1 MDFRSGRFRLLLA
14 FAGVTL
20 FAAVGPLG
28 FARGELAAQQPS
40 IVRGRVEIG
49 IPIAAR
55 RPTNAYGRTVGT
67 PKLAPESE
75 RRHVVVYLRDARPQP
90 VMPMHAEIRQRDE
103 NFVPRVVAVTVGSEV
118 EFPND
123 DSIYHNV
130 FSLSRARNFDL
141 GRYPRG
147 ETRGVRFDKPG
158 VVKVFCQIH
167 SHMTATVMVF
177 DHPWFAV
184 PTEDGRFELPAMPPG
199 ERLITA
205 WHERLGDTT
214 LRVRVE
220 GGRPVTAD
228 FVLPVP
234 EL

>member
-1 MDFRSGRFRLLLA
+1 MDFRAGRSRLLLA
-14 FAGVTL
+14 FASVTL
-20 FAAVGPLG
+20 FAAVEP
-28 FARGELAAQQPS
+28 AAQQPA

-75 RRHVVVYLRDARPQP
+75 RRHVVVYLRDAKPQP
-90 VMPMHAEIRQRDE
+90 VTRMHAEIRQRGE
-103 NFVPRVVAVTVGSEV
+103 NFIPRVVAVTVGSEV
-118 EFPND
+118 AFPND
-123 DSIYHNV
+123 DPIYHNV

-147 ETRGVRFDKPG
+147 ETRSVRFDKPG

-167 SHMTATVMVF
+167 SHMTATVVVF
-177 DHPWFAV
+177 NHPWFAV
-184 PTEDGRFELPAMPPG
+184 PNEDGRFELPPMPGG

-214 LRVRVE
+214 LQVRVE
-220 GGRPVTAD
+220 AGRPFTAD

>member
-1 MDFRSGRFRLLLA
+1 MDSRSGRSRLLLA
-14 FAGVTL
+14 LAGIAL
-20 FAAVGPLG
+20 FAVVGPLD
-28 FARGELAAQQPS
+28 FARAQPTAQPPS

-49 IPIAAR
+49 IPVAAR
-55 RPTNAYGRTVGT
+55 RPTNAYGRSVGA
-67 PKLAPESE
+67 PKLAAESE
-75 RRHVVVYLRDARPQP
+75 RRHVVIYLRDAKPQP

-103 NFVPRVVAVTVGSEV
+103 NFIPRVIAVTVGSEV

-123 DSIYHNV
+123 DPIYHNV

-147 ETRGVRFDKPG
+147 ETRSVRFDKPG

-184 PTEDGRFELPAMPPG
+184 PTEDGRFELPAMPAG
-199 ERLITA
+199 DRLITA

-214 LRVRVE
+214 LRVRIE
-220 GGRPVTAD
+220 GGRAATAD